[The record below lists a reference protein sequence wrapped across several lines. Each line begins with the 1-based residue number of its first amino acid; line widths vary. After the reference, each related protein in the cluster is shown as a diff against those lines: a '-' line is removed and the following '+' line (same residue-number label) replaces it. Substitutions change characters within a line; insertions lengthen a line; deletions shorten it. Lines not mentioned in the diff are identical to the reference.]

1 MKDAGFTVAEEDLRQ
16 EIPLVRTQ
24 LQRAGVGAL
33 MAELAPGPYGLTV
46 LHLQALEVV
55 EKALAQVLE
64 LRARLLHRIPN
75 PEFAALFALYAAG
88 TSGGSHLDSLT
99 PDHVETRGGFPASRL
114 QRILAEAEL
123 AWALADDLY
132 EFLSR
137 HRDHPD
143 PARRFHEPR
152 QVVNCLGAWLRLLAN
167 GAKEIALDSPYEPFR
182 QTLESLRIE
191 CLGWS
196 YRGFVGTAS
205 ARQEEPGELL
215 PVEAEDIVGNAD
227 YLKAA
232 KRLARDVAGFD
243 FEHGENPKRLN
254 PVLFAQGPPGC
265 GKTVTAHAVG
275 NYFLRYCKE
284 RDIPARFLVI
294 RRTDWASS
302 YQNASA
308 QKLLDLFRK
317 EVQGF
322 PGVVGVYWP
331 DIDTAFAARTD
342 PGLRSEERNIL
353 GASFGVF
360 DGTVIPKNGKWFLLC
375 DANYMNMDEATLSR
389 ITQDPYRLQGPCTA
403 EDFVDLMRDKKLKEW
418 RDLLTLTDEE
428 WLEAG
433 RRCLEYGFSGRN
445 VDSICRKI
453 GTEIQDVEPPEEYY
467 KVGFEERK
475 RILRSLAKPLDA
487 QRLAEIMKAYHR
499 FEQEAEAE
507 AQQQRFEERVREIVF
522 SLSAEAAARGL
533 ASS

>member
-1 MKDAGFTVAEEDLRQ
+1 MKDTGFTVTQEDLRQ
-16 EIPLVRTQ
+16 EIPLVRAQ
-24 LQRAGVGAL
+24 LQRSGVGAL
-33 MAELAPGPYGLTV
+33 MGELAPGPYGLTV
-46 LHLQALEVV
+46 LHLQALEVL
-55 EKALAQVLE
+55 ENALAEALE
-64 LRARLLHRIPN
+64 LRARLLHRIPDRD
-75 PEFAALFALYAAG
+75 FTALFALYAAG
-88 TSGGSHLDSLT
+88 MSGGSHLDSMT
-99 PDHVETRGGFPASRL
+99 PDHVQTRGGFPASRL
-114 QRILAEAEL
+114 RRLLAQDDF

-143 PARRFHEPR
+143 PARRLREPH
-152 QVVNCLGAWLRLLAN
+152 QVVNCLGAWMRLVAN
-167 GAKEIALDSPYEPFR
+167 GAKELAADAPYEPFR
-182 QTLESLRIE
+182 KTLDSLHIES
-191 CLGWS
+191 LGWS
-196 YRGFVGTAS
+196 FRGFEGTAT

-215 PVEAEDIVGNAD
+215 PVTADDIVGNGD

-232 KRLARDVAGFD
+232 MRLARDVAGFD
-243 FEHGENPKRLN
+243 FERGENPKRLN
-254 PVLFAQGPPGC
+254 PVLFAQGAPGC

-275 NYFLRYCKE
+275 NYFLQYCKE

-308 QKLLDLFRK
+308 QKLLDLFRQD
-317 EVQGF
+317 VQGF

-331 DIDTAFAARTD
+331 DIDTAFAARTE

-403 EDFVDLMRDKKLKEW
+403 EDFVDLMRDKKLKEF
-418 RDLLTLTDEE
+418 RDLLTLTDDE
-428 WLEAG
+428 WLQAG

-453 GTEIQDVEPPEEYY
+453 ATEIQDVEPPEEYY

-487 QRLAEIMKAYHR
+487 QRLAGIMQSFHR
-499 FEQEAEAE
+499 FEQEAEKEAE
-507 AQQQRFEERVREIVF
+507 QQRFQERVEEIRF
-522 SLSAEAAARGL
+522 HLRAQQEALRPPG
-533 ASS
+533 